1 MYLATVVLA
10 AVLGVAVIAMGT
22 AYLLAPVTNAKGFGL
37 PEWPEG
43 ALAAWLNIK
52 GVRDLGMGVAI
63 LVLLAT
69 AGPHVMGWYLLVS
82 ALVPIG
88 DAIVVLRHRGSKALA
103 YGMHGAT
110 ALVVIAVA
118 AVLLLAG

>member
-69 AGPHVMGWYLLVS
+69 AGPHAMGWYLLVS

>member
-1 MYLATVVLA
+1 MYTATVVLA
-10 AVLGVAVIAMGT
+10 AVLGIAVIAMGA
-22 AYLLAPVTNAKGFGL
+22 AYLIAPTANARGFGL
-37 PEWPEG
+37 PEWPDG

-52 GVRDLGMGVAI
+52 GIRDIGMGVAI
-63 LVLLAT
+63 LVLLAV

-88 DAIVVLRHRGSKALA
+88 DAVTVLRHRGSKVLA
-103 YGMHGAT
+103 YAMHGGT
-110 ALVVIAVA
+110 AAVVVLVA